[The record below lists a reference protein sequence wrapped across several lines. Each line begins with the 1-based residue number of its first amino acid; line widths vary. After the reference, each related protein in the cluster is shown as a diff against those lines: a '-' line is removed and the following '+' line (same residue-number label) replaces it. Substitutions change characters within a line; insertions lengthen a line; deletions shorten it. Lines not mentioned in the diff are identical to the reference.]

1 MDIQGLSKIRS
12 EVIRQV
18 QSSREEPFDI
28 AFVQNHNGIFMCPL
42 DLKGDF
48 PSSFKYTARKQV
60 LNKFLNKEIRQAA
73 NATALAYF
81 SFDPILNVDYCFE
94 VFPTSKHVNLYVY
107 TTAGIKVCEFKA
119 YDPNY
124 DERKEIDRSIKA
136 GKGQPSSFASLKER
150 FSKLLG
156 INKPEQLNIA
166 HSSEPIAVS
175 ISEPQPK
182 VKPAKFPKEP
192 EPKPQPQE
200 NTSSF
205 VEDVLSR
212 MDTPRFQAMR
222 SSGIG
227 FAAISMTLS
236 MFTNQMI
243 SMYPEWDG
251 LFDFDSQKD
260 HVRVVCKKGFD
271 DRTTRMAIPYL
282 WKRRSFIENCIL
294 FGVEKIVFQDPIS
307 RTFDLLE
314 VSKVNPN
321 ILKEA

>member
-12 EVIRQV
+12 EVIQQV
-18 QSSREEPFDI
+18 QSSGEEPFDI
-28 AFVQNHNGIFMCPL
+28 AFVQDRNGISMYPL
-42 DLKGDF
+42 DLQGDF
-48 PSSFKYTARKQV
+48 PTSFKYTARKQI
-60 LNKFLNKEIRQAA
+60 LNKFLKKEIPQAV
-73 NATALAYF
+73 NATILAYF
-81 SFDPILNVDYCFE
+81 SFDPVLNVDYCFE
-94 VFPTSKHVNLYVY
+94 VSPTSKHVNLYVY
-107 TTAGIKVCEFKA
+107 STAGIKICEFKA
-119 YDPNY
+119 YNPDY
-124 DERKEIDRSIKA
+124 DERIEIERSLKA
-136 GKGQPSSFASLKER
+136 GKGQPSSFTSLKER

-156 INKPEQLNIA
+156 NKKPEQLNIVPSA
-166 HSSEPIAVS
+166 EPIEVS
-175 ISEPQPK
+175 IS
-182 VKPAKFPKEP
+182 
-192 EPKPQPQE
+192 KPQSKINPTPSAKDSETKPQSRE
-200 NTSSF
+200 NKSSF

-227 FAAISMTLS
+227 FGAISMTLS

-243 SMYPEWDG
+243 AMYPEWDG

-260 HVRVVCKKGFD
+260 HVRVVCKKGFE

-314 VSKVNPN
+314 VSKVNPD
-321 ILKEA
+321 ILKDA